1 MCDMTTTTPADDN
14 AADGGSTR
22 SWPLFL
28 ASFAMLIVSLDQ
40 YIVVVALPDIGRALG
55 YTAQNLQ
62 LVVSAY
68 AVASSGFLLVGGRA
82 ADLLGRRRML
92 ATGLVLYTVA
102 SLAGGLAT
110 GPGTQLSARVVQGL
124 GGALVF
130 PATLAVVTTTYAEGP
145 RRNRALGI
153 WGAAGAA
160 GLVVGVLLG
169 GVLTRYLGW
178 SSVFFINVP
187 LAVGALILTFVVL
200 PQDLPRDRTRRFD
213 LAGAL
218 TAMGAVTLAVWA
230 LVHGPEH
237 GWTALG
243 VLGPAVVG
251 LALGWAFTRIE
262 RRARDPLMPRVL
274 VRSPFV
280 RLALVLS
287 FLFMATFG
295 SLLYF
300 VSIYLQNVMG
310 YDALQTGLGFLAPT
324 AVVVAASGLAG
335 TVSTRIGLRTTI
347 LAALVVGAAGAALLA
362 TNFTAGAGY
371 LGLLPGLLLVG
382 IGDGTMFTAIFI
394 AAATGVAPR
403 QQGVAS
409 AIVSTGSGIGA
420 AVGLALLVL
429 LSDPGP
435 RDLGGEALRIATAD
449 GIRSA
454 VYAIAVAI
462 VVTMLIVLAAYPRR
476 PGAGLA
482 TGPNGSATDRPDRVM
497 RGPSRRGVGDVRGDL
512 VVEQLELVQ
521 LVGDGPEE
529 HALGARPGVGGDSL
543 GAVSGWA
550 DGQTGGAQLV
560 GGAAERGG
568 EDLVEDV
575 VGRGGRIGD
584 VEPGGRDGVGE
595 LRGRPPGARKPVDCR
610 GEGVRRGVV
619 GRRHPAVSEGG
630 RSPQTCR

>member
-14 AADGGSTR
+14 GSTR

-92 ATGLVLYTVA
+92 ATGLILYTVA

-218 TAMGAVTLAVWA
+218 TAMGAVTLLVWA

-243 VLGPAVVG
+243 VLGPAVLG
-251 LALGWAFTRIE
+251 LVLGWAFTRIE

-300 VSIYLQNVMG
+300 VSIYLQNVLG

-335 TVSTRIGLRTTI
+335 MVSTRIGLRTTI

-362 TNFTAGAGY
+362 TNLTASAGY
-371 LGLLPGLLLVG
+371 PGLLPGLLLVG

-394 AAATGVAPR
+394 AAATGVTPR

-429 LSDPGP
+429 LADPGP

-449 GIRSA
+449 GIRAA

-476 PGAGLA
+476 PKAG
-482 TGPNGSATDRPDRVM
+482 
-497 RGPSRRGVGDVRGDL
+497 RGVADVRGDL

-529 HALGARPGVGGDSL
+529 HALGARPGVGGESL

-560 GGAAERGG
+560 AGAAERGA

-595 LRGRPPGARKPVDCR
+595 LRGRPTCARKPVEGR

-619 GRRHPAVSEGG
+619 GRRHPSVSEGG
-630 RSPQTCR
+630 GAPQTCR

>member
-14 AADGGSTR
+14 GSTR

-92 ATGLVLYTVA
+92 ATGLILYTVA

-200 PQDLPRDRTRRFD
+200 PQDPPRDRTRRFD

-218 TAMGAVTLAVWA
+218 TAMGAVTLLVWA

-243 VLGPAVVG
+243 VLGPAVLG
-251 LALGWAFTRIE
+251 LVLGWAFTRIE

-300 VSIYLQNVMG
+300 VSIYLQNVLG

-335 TVSTRIGLRTTI
+335 LVSTRIGLRTTI
-347 LAALVVGAAGAALLA
+347 LTALVVGAAGAALLA
-362 TNFTAGAGY
+362 TNLTAGAGY
-371 LGLLPGLLLVG
+371 PGLLPGLLLVG

-403 QQGVAS
+403 RQGVAS

-429 LSDPGP
+429 LADPGP

-449 GIRSA
+449 GIRAA

-462 VVTMLIVLAAYPRR
+462 VATILIVLAAYPRR
-476 PGAGLA
+476 PKAG
-482 TGPNGSATDRPDRVM
+482 
-497 RGPSRRGVGDVRGDL
+497 RGVADVRGDL

-529 HALGARPGVGGDSL
+529 HALGARPRVGGDPL
-543 GAVSGWA
+543 DAVSGRA

-560 GGAAERGG
+560 AGAAERGA

-575 VGRGGRIGD
+575 VGRRGRIGD

-595 LRGRPPGARKPVDCR
+595 LRGWPTCAGKPVEGL
-610 GEGVRRGVV
+610 GEDVRRGVV
-619 GRRHPAVSEGG
+619 GRRHPSVSEGG
-630 RSPQTCR
+630 CAAQTCR

>member
-1 MCDMTTTTPADDN
+1 M
-14 AADGGSTR
+14 AARRICSAGGGCSP
-22 SWPLFL
+22 SG
-28 ASFAMLIVSLDQ
+28 LIL
-40 YIVVVALPDIGRALG
+40 
-55 YTAQNLQ
+55 
-62 LVVSAY
+62 Y
-68 AVASSGFLLVGGRA
+68 A
-82 ADLLGRRRML
+82 
-92 ATGLVLYTVA
+92 VA

-110 GPGTQLSARVVQGL
+110 GPGTQLAARVVQGL

-130 PATLAVVTTTYAEGP
+130 PATLAVVTTTYAEG
-145 RRNRALGI
+145 R
-153 WGAAGAA
+153 GATGRSGSGVRPGAA

-178 SSVFFINVP
+178 SSVFFVNVP

-200 PQDLPRDRTRRFD
+200 PQDPPRDRTRRFD

-218 TAMGAVTLAVWA
+218 TAMGAVTLLVWA

-237 GWTALG
+237 GWTAPG
-243 VLGPAVVG
+243 VLGPAVLG
-251 LALGWAFTRIE
+251 LALGVGVHPD
-262 RRARDPLMPRVL
+262 RAASPRPADAPCPGP
-274 VRSPFV
+274 SPFV

-300 VSIYLQNVMG
+300 VSIYLQNV
-310 YDALQTGLGFLAPT
+310 LRIRRAPDRPR
-324 AVVVAASGLAG
+324 VPRSHRRRRRG
-335 TVSTRIGLRTTI
+335 
-347 LAALVVGAAGAALLA
+347 VGARRRGLHPDRPAHDDAWPRSSSVRPAPLYSPRNL
-362 TNFTAGAGY
+362 TAGAGY

-403 QQGVAS
+403 RQGVAS

-429 LSDPGP
+429 LADPGP
-435 RDLGGEALRIATAD
+435 GDLDGEALRIATAD
-449 GIRSA
+449 GIRAA

-462 VVTMLIVLAAYPRR
+462 VATILIVLAAYPRR
-476 PGAGLA
+476 PKAG
-482 TGPNGSATDRPDRVM
+482 
-497 RGPSRRGVGDVRGDL
+497 RGVADVRGDL

-529 HALGARPGVGGDSL
+529 HALGARPRVGGDPL
-543 GAVSGWA
+543 DAVSGRA

-560 GGAAERGG
+560 AGAAERGA

-595 LRGRPPGARKPVDCR
+595 LRGWPTCAGKPVEGL
-610 GEGVRRGVV
+610 GEDVRRGVV
-619 GRRHPAVSEGG
+619 GRRHPSVSEGG
-630 RSPQTCR
+630 CAAQTCR

>member
-14 AADGGSTR
+14 PADGGSTR

-82 ADLLGRRRML
+82 ADLLGRRWML

-110 GPGTQLSARVVQGL
+110 GPEDPALRPGRPGAGRCVGL
-124 GGALVF
+124 PRDPGGRHDDLRG
-130 PATLAVVTTTYAEGP
+130 GP

-187 LAVGALILTFVVL
+187 LAVGASILTFVVL

-362 TNFTAGAGY
+362 TNLTAGAGY

-482 TGPNGSATDRPDRVM
+482 TGPNGSATDRPDQRCAGSHVVASLTCGATLSWNSWSWCSSSVTGQRNM
-497 RGPSRRGVGDVRGDL
+497 RWAP
-512 VVEQLELVQ
+512 
-521 LVGDGPEE
+521 
-529 HALGARPGVGGDSL
+529 ALA
-543 GAVSGWA
+543 
-550 DGQTGGAQLV
+550 
-560 GGAAERGG
+560 
-568 EDLVEDV
+568 
-575 VGRGGRIGD
+575 
-584 VEPGGRDGVGE
+584 
-595 LRGRPPGARKPVDCR
+595 
-610 GEGVRRGVV
+610 
-619 GRRHPAVSEGG
+619 
-630 RSPQTCR
+630 